1 MHCATSCCVQLQ
13 FPNARTQELAHA
25 DINSTQQVFFFS
37 TCFLIFVDELN
48 SHPRSRACFFSNS
61 ASKNGPHIFFPPH
74 FVQNYSLHMPA
85 VSPIILI
92 NFRYYL
98 WRVSVG
104 SGPSMVRPA
113 TNTKK
118 HILAEKKHI
127 LPTPTQL
134 FYAHEQ
140 PNIHHLKQ
148 ISTKIRISYIHI
160 SNVARPR
167 CNIVATCYRDMPC
180 PRPPLR

>member
-118 HILAEKKHI
+118 HILAEKKTHSSNTN
-127 LPTPTQL
+127 PTVLCTWTTQHSP
-134 FYAHEQ
+134 FETNFHE
-140 PNIHHLKQ
+140 NTYI
-148 ISTKIRISYIHI
+148 IYSYIKC
-160 SNVARPR
+160 SKA
-167 CNIVATCYRDMPC
+167 
-180 PRPPLR
+180 